1 MPPRLRVTRS
11 SPFRVLRMCPDF
23 PIPDSRSHPL
33 ASSSTHRVAHKPRLT
48 PLGAQRPG
56 VCPGTRALGAPLR
69 EQKWSVTISFL
80 SGKCMQMQSEGG
92 VANGPRGLF
101 VSPGQREWRSWRRGV
116 DSPVTTRYC
125 WRLPRNAERN
135 RNQRLA
141 GRDQRYLT
149 IEEER
154 DRKVCGA
161 NSMILVPFGGEGRV
175 QT

>member
-1 MPPRLRVTRS
+1 MPPRDTQSAVPPL
-11 SPFRVLRMCPDF
+11 
-23 PIPDSRSHPL
+23 SRGFAESG
-33 ASSSTHRVAHKPRLT
+33 S
-48 PLGAQRPG
+48 PLGAVPRAPCGRPAAAHG
-56 VCPGTRALGAPLR
+56 CLSAKGPAVCPGTRAHRAPLR

-80 SGKCMQMQSEGG
+80 SGKCMLMQPGGG

-101 VSPGQREWRSWRRGV
+101 VSPGQREGRSWRRGV
-116 DSPVTTRYC
+116 DSPVTSRYC
-125 WRLPRNAERN
+125 WRLPRNAERSS
-135 RNQRLA
+135 NQRLA